1 MGYFIQPIVTDKAIS
16 ETALAI
22 QNREPLIFTRIA
34 LGSGRHQTDGG
45 KKNDVAQIVH
55 SLQVTQ
61 SLSTDVADT
70 IRITAR
76 LDNSRIEREMIVN
89 EIGVFA
95 KRGNHEEFM
104 YMYTWAEQ
112 GDVIP
117 PKTSAYVYRDYDFN
131 TTISKNSQI
140 TIQYNATDLVYATVP
155 ELKETER
162 KLQTNIDDHIGDTAR
177 HVSDQERTRWNGKA
191 DATHRHKVADIDG
204 LEEIISN
211 QTTNKANQS
220 DLTGH
225 IQNKNNPHGVTK
237 AQVGLGNVTNVEQAS
252 KSDFQH
258 HLDNHNNPHSVTKA
272 QIGLEN
278 VTNVEQASK
287 VDFDT
292 HTTNHNNPH
301 NVTKSQVGLGNVA
314 NVEQASKV
322 DFDTHAKD
330 TTKHI
335 TQQERTSWNSK
346 ADGRAL
352 TDHTGN
358 HNNPHGVTKTQVGL
372 GNVVNVEQAS
382 KSEFNSHS
390 QNSTIHV
397 TSVDKNR
404 WNGAQLT
411 KLTEDNGSAKKVNGD
426 WNNVMETGMYTGT
439 GLKNSPENR
448 GAPLYVTVTKMDG
461 QNVMQQ
467 AVDNTNT
474 FTAVRTKVNGIWGSW
489 QVFPRLK
496 IKVIPIQFEPGV
508 EVSPLAKPE
517 DNKIYVFENF
527 VMVRIAITGNSF
539 NNAPK
544 KDSFFNTRKLFYL
557 PKELIKGYWY
567 RGRNY
572 EGSLD
577 GSYISMSINDV
588 SYTNQYG
595 ANMKMFTPNFEYLT
609 GLCFASQPEKIES
622 NYCNMSSWF
631 IDNRYPY

>member
-1 MGYFIQPIVTDKAIS
+1 MAKIWRSRDIIGAED
-16 ETALAI
+16 
-22 QNREPLIFTRIA
+22 
-34 LGSGRHQTDGG
+34 
-45 KKNDVAQIVH
+45 AQ
-55 SLQVTQ
+55 
-61 SLSTDVADT
+61 
-70 IRITAR
+70 
-76 LDNSRIEREMIVN
+76 
-89 EIGVFA
+89 
-95 KRGNHEEFM
+95 
-104 YMYTWAEQ
+104 
-112 GDVIP
+112 
-117 PKTSAYVYRDYDFN
+117 
-131 TTISKNSQI
+131 
-140 TIQYNATDLVYATVP
+140 
-155 ELKETER
+155 
-162 KLQTNIDDHIGDTAR
+162 
-177 HVSDQERTRWNGKA
+177 RWENKA

-211 QTTNKANQS
+211 QTTNKANQA

-225 IQNKNNPHGVTK
+225 IQNQNNPHNVTK

-252 KSDFQH
+252 KQDFQH

-287 VDFDT
+287 VDFDA
-292 HTTNHNNPH
+292 HATNRNNPH
-301 NVTKSQVGLGNVA
+301 NVTKSQVGLANVT
-314 NVEQASKV
+314 NVEQASKT
-322 DFDTHAKD
+322 DFDAHARD

-335 TQQERTSWNSK
+335 TQQERTAWNGK

-390 QNSTIHV
+390 QNSAIHV

-411 KLTEDNGSAKKVNGD
+411 KLTEDNGSAKRVSGD
-426 WNNVMETGMYTGT
+426 WNNVVETGMYTGT
-439 GLKNSPENR
+439 GLKNSPEGR
-448 GAPLYVTVTKMDG
+448 GVPLYVTVTKMDY

-474 FTAVRTKVNGIWGSW
+474 FTAVRTKVNGVWGSW

-508 EVSPLAKPE
+508 EASPLAKPE
-517 DNKIYVFENF
+517 DNKIYVFETY
-527 VMVRIAITGNSF
+527 VLVRLAITGNSLK
-539 NNAPK
+539 NAPK

-557 PKELIKGYWY
+557 PKELIKGYLY
-567 RGRNY
+567 RGQNY
-572 EGSLD
+572 DGSLD
-577 GSYISMSINDV
+577 GSYTSMSINGA

-595 ANMKMFTPNFEYLT
+595 SNMKMFTPNFEYLT
-609 GLCFASQPEKIES
+609 GLCFASPPEKIES
-622 NYCNMSSWF
+622 NYCNMSMWL
-631 IDNRYPY
+631 IDNRYSY